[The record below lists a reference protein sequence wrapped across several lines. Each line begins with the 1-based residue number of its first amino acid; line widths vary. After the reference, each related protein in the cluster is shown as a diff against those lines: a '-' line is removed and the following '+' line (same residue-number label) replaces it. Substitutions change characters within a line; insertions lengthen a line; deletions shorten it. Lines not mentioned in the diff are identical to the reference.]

1 MFGYSLMAAGA
12 SRVVEICLFLQDG
25 PSDPSNIKI
34 FQYLPPYVSEH
45 SLHSTGSARLIYKL
59 AHSC

>member
-1 MFGYSLMAAGA
+1 MAAGA

-45 SLHSTGSARLIYKL
+45 SLLSTGSARLICML

>member
-1 MFGYSLMAAGA
+1 MAAGA